1 MTNKKVD
8 YDIILV
14 CDFRFPGGTCSCIAE
29 EMLAFSRTNYR
40 IGLLQINSR
49 LFRQSDRFIND
60 LIIKRTQPGSIEFV
74 NANKRE
80 LSTKLLLLHH
90 PNVFTEPIDIYQ
102 YISAEKIILIV
113 HQTPIDVGEN
123 SKRYYDIDTVNQ
135 NILLS
140 FNRLASWHPVGPNI
154 RDALIADNIDLRLI
168 SEEDWVNLID
178 VDSWKAERKNWLSDI
193 PIIGRHSRP
202 SPLKWP
208 QTEKEL
214 VKAYPVDGSVKVR
227 ILGGCSAI
235 PNILSMKPDSW
246 EIHEF
251 GSVAPKEFLK
261 TIDFFVYFH
270 SPQLVEA
277 FGRTILEAVCSGAI
291 AILPKHFERVFGKSA
306 VYCEPEEIQNLIW
319 EFYHNWELAEK
330 QRIISEKFIREHYGL
345 EKHLKRIKE
354 LIGQPSMDTNYPE
367 GLAKQTKN
375 VVFFCTNGSGI
386 GHLTRIMAVAKR
398 LGDDVQPII
407 VTTSK
412 AIKWVAQEKF
422 FVEHIPDIRGIM
434 AEPNGWNDFLYR
446 RLFDILTFYNAEGF
460 VFDGNFPYQ
469 GIVDLLVDME
479 HLKTF
484 WIRRGMWKEDS
495 DGSAEKALAREKY
508 FDYVIQPTD
517 FAQSKDK
524 GKKFRPSEKLKEV
537 APIVYLDSAELI
549 AKPEAKQKLGLN
561 PNKKS
566 VFIQLGSGNYVDVTP
581 SYKCSIEHLRS
592 YPDVEIVLGKSP
604 IANDNFAED
613 SNIVIIEAY
622 PISKYFNAFEFMI
635 SATGYNTFHE
645 CMTFGLPTIFIP
657 VVGALT
663 PGTLEDTKPRATFAE
678 SLGLCIHATLNDEA
692 GLKASIDAMLSGKAE
707 AIRQKFR
714 ETERFGV
721 GAIEAANHV
730 KDVILARSV

>member
-1 MTNKKVD
+1 MINEVVD

-14 CDFRFPGGTCSCIAE
+14 CDFRFPGGTSSCIAE
-29 EMLAFSRTNYR
+29 EMLALKKAGYKTGMIQVNSPVFRKSNRV
-40 IGLLQINSR
+40 INHK
-49 LFRQSDRFIND
+49 
-60 LIIKRTQPGSIEFV
+60 IIERVEANLIEFIDTD
-74 NANKRE
+74 KRDIK
-80 LSTKLLLLHH
+80 TKLLLLHH
-90 PNVFTEPIDIYQ
+90 PNVFTEPIDLYH
-102 YISAEKIILIV
+102 YISAEKSLVIV
-113 HQTPIDVGEN
+113 HQPPVDDDQVYYELHDVDH
-123 SKRYYDIDTVNQ
+123 SI
-135 NILLS
+135 
-140 FNRLASWHPVGPNI
+140 LASFGSLAKWAPVGPKI
-154 RDALIADNIDLRLI
+154 RDALIQQNIDPHLLTD
-168 SEEDWVNLID
+168 EDWDNLID
-178 VDSWKAERKNWLSDI
+178 VDLWHHHRESWLADI

-208 QTEKEL
+208 DTKED
-214 VKAYPVDGSVKVR
+214 VETIYATDGSIKVR
-227 ILGGCSAI
+227 VLGGCPVI
-235 PNILSMKPDSW
+235 PDLIGEKPDSW
-246 EIHEF
+246 DVMEF
-251 GSVAPKEFLK
+251 GEVHPREFLK

-270 SPQLVEA
+270 SPKWIEA

-291 AILPKHFERVFGKSA
+291 AILPPHFAGVFGESA
-306 VYCEPEEIQNLIW
+306 IYCEAEEVQDKIW
-319 EFYHNWELAEK
+319 EIYRNPQLAQQ
-330 QRIISEKFIREHYGL
+330 QRLKAKEFIRQRYGL
-345 EKHLKRIKE
+345 EKHITRIKE
-354 LIGQPSMDTNYPE
+354 LIGEPSIDLPRLQPVTRSV
-367 GLAKQTKN
+367 KN
-375 VVFFCTNGSGI
+375 VVCFSTNGSGI
-386 GHLTRIMAVAKR
+386 GHLTRVMAVAKR

-495 DGSAEKALAREKY
+495 GGSAEKALAREKY

-524 GKKFRPSEKLKEV
+524 GKKFRQSEKLKEV
-537 APIVYLDSAELI
+537 PPIVYLDSAELI
-549 AKPEAKQKLGLN
+549 AKQEAKQKLGLN

-581 SYKCSIEHLRS
+581 SYKCSIEHLKS
-592 YPDVEIVLGKSP
+592 YSDVEIVLGKSP
-604 IANDNFAED
+604 IANDNFAKD

-622 PISKYFNAFEFMI
+622 PISKYFNAFEFMV

-663 PGTLEDTKPRATFAE
+663 PGTLEDSKPRAIFAE
-678 SLGLCIHATLNDEA
+678 SLGLCIHATLNEEEE
-692 GLKASIDAMLSGKAE
+692 LKNAIEAMLSGKAE
-707 AIRQKFR
+707 AIRQNFR
-714 ETERFGV
+714 QTERFGV
-721 GAIEAANHV
+721 GAIEAARHIEELV
-730 KDVILARSV
+730 CCSV

>member
-1 MTNKKVD
+1 MNKDVD

-14 CDFRFPGGTCSCIAE
+14 CDFRFPGGTSSCIAE
-29 EMLAFSRTNYR
+29 EMLALKKAGYKT
-40 IGLLQINSR
+40 GLIQINSPV
-49 LFRQSDRFIND
+49 FRNSDRFINPKIIERTETD
-60 LIIKRTQPGSIEFV
+60 LVEFINTDKRHIK
-74 NANKRE
+74 
-80 LSTKLLLLHH
+80 TKLLLLHH
-90 PNVFTEPIDIYQ
+90 PNVFTEPIDVYHHIT
-102 YISAEKIILIV
+102 AEKSLIIV
-113 HQTPIDVGEN
+113 HQPPVDDDQV
-123 SKRYYDIDTVNQ
+123 YYELHTVNRSV
-135 NILLS
+135 LES
-140 FNRLASWHPVGPNI
+140 FGSLALWAPVGPKI
-154 RDALIADNIDLRLI
+154 RDSLIEQNIDSNLLTDK
-168 SEEDWVNLID
+168 DWDNLID
-178 VDSWKAERKNWLSDI
+178 VDLWDHDRDSWLENI

-202 SPLKWP
+202 SALKWP
-208 QTEKEL
+208 DTREDVENI
-214 VKAYPVDGSVKVR
+214 YPIDGSMKIRV
-227 ILGGCSAI
+227 LGGCPLI
-235 PNILSMKPDSW
+235 PNILSKKPASW
-246 EIHEF
+246 EVLEF
-251 GSVAPKEFLK
+251 GAVHPRSFLK

-270 SPQLVEA
+270 SPKWIEA
-277 FGRTILEAVCSGAI
+277 FGRTILEAIYSGAI
-291 AILPKHFERVFGKSA
+291 AILPPHFAGVFGESA
-306 VYCEPEEIQNLIW
+306 IYCEAEEVQDKIW
-319 EFYHNWELAEK
+319 EIYRNPQLARQ
-330 QRIISEKFIREHYGL
+330 QRSKAKDFIRERYGL
-345 EKHLKRIKE
+345 ERHITRVKE
-354 LIGQPSMDTNYPE
+354 LIGEPSSNLPKLEPDT
-367 GLAKQTKN
+367 KTTKN
-375 VVFFCTNGSGI
+375 VVCFSTNGSGI
-386 GHLTRIMAVAKR
+386 GHLTRVMAVAKR
-398 LGDDVQPII
+398 LGDNVQPII

-412 AIKWVAQEKF
+412 AIKWVEQEEF

-446 RLFDILTFYNAEGF
+446 RLFDILSFYNAEGF

-469 GIVDLLVDME
+469 GVVDLLVDME

-495 DGSAEKALAREKY
+495 GGSAEKALAREKY

-524 GKKFRPSEKLKEV
+524 GRKFRRSQKLKEV

-549 AKPEAKQKLGLN
+549 ANPEAKQKLGLN

-581 SYKCSIEHLRS
+581 SYKCSIEHLKS

-613 SNIVIIEAY
+613 PQIVIVEAY
-622 PISKYFNAFEFMI
+622 PISKYFNAFDFMI

-714 ETERFGV
+714 ETERFGI
-721 GAIEAANHV
+721 GAIEAANHIEDLV
-730 KDVILARSV
+730 SSI